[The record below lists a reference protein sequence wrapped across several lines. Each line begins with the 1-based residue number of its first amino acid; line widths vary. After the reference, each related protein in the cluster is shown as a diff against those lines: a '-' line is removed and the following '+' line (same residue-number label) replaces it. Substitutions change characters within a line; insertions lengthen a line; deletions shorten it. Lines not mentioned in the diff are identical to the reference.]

1 MKRTLTEARDG
12 QDLGQDDSRMKNNIT
27 VSVFEIIG
35 NPLCVASDDGQMVY
49 RRIAAGLNEDVNI
62 TISFLNVSSLTAAF
76 LNTAIG
82 QLYGN
87 FKEDQIRSR
96 LKIRD
101 MQADDRALLKRVV
114 DTAKE
119 YFKDP
124 ERFKKAE
131 RAASRDN

>member
-1 MKRTLTEARDG
+1 MKKKITL
-12 QDLGQDDSRMKNNIT
+12 SI
-27 VSVFEIIG
+27 FEIVES
-35 NPLCVASDDGQMVY
+35 PLCIASDDGQKVY
-49 RRIAAGLNEDVNI
+49 RRIAAGLKEDANV

-96 LKIRD
+96 LTIRD
-101 MQADDRALLKRVV
+101 MHPDDLALLKRVV

-131 RAASRDN
+131 RAASRDH